1 MKRLIAIG
9 ERGGRVGEDNGRA
22 KLTDGEVEL
31 IRALHADHGLTYPT
45 LADKFDVSVFAHREN
60 LQVPAQGR
68 SPDRLAC
75 THLLSN
81 ALQRNQEARLWP

>member
-31 IRALHADHGLTYPT
+31 IRSLHADHGLTYPT
-45 LADKFDVSVFAHREN
+45 LADKFDVSVSLIGKICRYQRRAE
-60 LQVPAQGR
+60 VPTAWR
-68 SPDRLAC
+68 
-75 THLLSN
+75 
-81 ALQRNQEARLWP
+81 ALTC